1 MKKISLQDINIK
13 DIGVDIGFAGVV
25 FCGAGKTFT
34 AIFPE
39 MDMDELLENPM
50 ELMELDLDEW
60 LQLTKQLDIK
70 ETKILML
77 DPDTKQVVKSYFRK
91 TARTIDSKI
100 QWRVF
105 HRDNFICRYCGRTG
119 LPMSV
124 DHIDLWESGGATID
138 ENLLC
143 TCRKCNKSRGN
154 TPYKKWIE
162 SDKYKKLSANLS
174 PEQIQANLDIVK
186 QLPQLKQKRVLH
198 VRSR

>member
-119 LPMSV
+119 IPMTV
-124 DHIDLWESGGATID
+124 DHIQLWEAMGPTID
-138 ENLLC
+138 INLL
-143 TCRKCNKSRGN
+143 TSCRKCNKTRGN
-154 TPYKKWIE
+154 IKYKDWLNSE
-162 SDKYKKLSANLS
+162 KYKKLSENL
-174 PEQIQANLDIVK
+174 PEEIKKKNLDK
-186 QLPQLKQKRVLH
+186 LNDLPKIRQMSVVHK
-198 VRSR
+198 RSR